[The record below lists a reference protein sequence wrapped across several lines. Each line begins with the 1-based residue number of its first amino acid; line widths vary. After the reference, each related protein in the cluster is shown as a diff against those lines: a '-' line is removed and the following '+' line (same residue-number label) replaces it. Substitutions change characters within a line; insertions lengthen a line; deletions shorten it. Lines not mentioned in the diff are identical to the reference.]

1 MLYLL
6 PIYEVKEDIK
16 KNCKETFI
24 HIYGWTGTITVVL
37 AYGLTSFD
45 SEEYLL
51 IDILNLYG
59 SLSIG
64 YTCYRSR
71 VWQALVC
78 EIIWFSIGIYSLINN
93 ISDGKR
99 IDCH

>member
-1 MLYLL
+1 MLFLIPVL
-6 PIYEVKEDIK
+6 EIK
-16 KNCKETFI
+16 NDLQNSCKETLI
-24 HIYGWTGTITVVL
+24 NIYGWTGTVSVVI

-51 IDILNLYG
+51 IDILNLWG

-64 YTCYRSR
+64 YTCYRAR

-78 EIIWFSIGIYSLINN
+78 EIIWFSIGIYSLIKN
-93 ISDGKR
+93 ILNHGED
-99 IDCH
+99 DCH

>member
-1 MLYLL
+1 MLFLI
-6 PIYEVKEDIK
+6 PILEIRNDIK
-16 KNCKETFI
+16 KNCKETLI
-24 HIYGWTGTITVVL
+24 NIYGWTGTISVVL

-45 SEEYLL
+45 SEENLL

-64 YTCYRSR
+64 FICYRSR

-78 EIIWFSIGIYSLINN
+78 EIIWFSIGIYSLIKN
-93 ISDGKR
+93 ILDGGQVS
-99 IDCH
+99 CN